1 MRPPGPTVAGLDP
14 QQGSLGQRGRGRE
27 MLVEGGGDL
36 KPDLEGPSVP
46 VGLCWA
52 VGVFCAQL
60 RKRRAGERR
69 ALPAGTDC

>member
-1 MRPPGPTVAGLDP
+1 MCPPGPTVAGLDP
-14 QQGSLGQRGRGRE
+14 PQGSLGQRGLGRV

-36 KPDLEGPSVP
+36 KPDPEGPSVP

-60 RKRRAGERR
+60 RKR
-69 ALPAGTDC
+69 